1 MKIPKRR
8 RPHNGATSLPLLDYA
23 ERQRILAATPAPV
36 RRWARALGL
45 PPQRAALLADLAGI
59 GPEGGAR

>member
-1 MKIPKRR
+1 MTVYKRR
-8 RPHNGATSLPLLDYA
+8 RPHNDPPSTPLLDYG
-23 ERQRILAATPAPV
+23 EGQRVRATLPAPV

-45 PPQRAALLADLAGI
+45 PPQRAALLASLAGL